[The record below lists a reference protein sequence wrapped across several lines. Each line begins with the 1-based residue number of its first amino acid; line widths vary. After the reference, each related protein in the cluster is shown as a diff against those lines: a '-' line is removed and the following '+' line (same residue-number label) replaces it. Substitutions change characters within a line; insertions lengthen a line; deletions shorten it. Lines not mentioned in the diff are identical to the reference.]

1 MLFYDLIFRKIEK
14 EKIKLERVITKVTGI
29 RLWEDFGIYE

>member
-14 EKIKLERVITKVTGI
+14 AKIKLERVITKVTGI
-29 RLWEDFGIYE
+29 RIWGDFGI